1 MSWPKQRTLY
11 NPLNRQRWCYSDR
24 IVSSYSPLF
33 KLIVRHRTGIRPDC
47 LNQSLHGLLM
57 HIVSHGPLCK
67 QGEINF
73 IHVAVLY
80 FVFVLMCQIIVEI
93 KKLTEN
99 WNHVIY
105 IISCLCTILQ
115 LLKMHIVMFLFLQN
129 CEIHAT
135 NFCLYSVDIRIVS
148 LSQKSIVWKRRLL
161 VLTDWGRVTHI
172 CVGNLWHHW
181 FR

>member
-1 MSWPKQRTLY
+1 MSRPKRRTLY

-93 KKLTEN
+93 KKTHRKLKSCDIYHILPLHYIATVEN
-99 WNHVIY
+99 AHCYVFISPELWNTCY
-105 IISCLCTILQ
+105 E
-115 LLKMHIVMFLFLQN
+115 FLS
-129 CEIHAT
+129 I
-135 NFCLYSVDIRIVS
+135 FCRYSHRIVVTEIDSVKTETVGVNWLRPSDAYMRWQPMAS
-148 LSQKSIVWKRRLL
+148 LV
-161 VLTDWGRVTHI
+161 
-172 CVGNLWHHW
+172 
-181 FR
+181 